1 MEKFSKKI
9 IFFLHLNEETMEKGA
24 APIYNNSIT
33 NKTEIPSLLCKMKN
47 KFYKTIYSMY
57 SFSSPISKSENILS
71 LVLQLKG
78 NLNYPFDITIN
89 KESFENKK
97 CTYFFYFDKIIF
109 KERIKNNFFDN
120 FLTKNKNLDPPFS
133 CDINIFEQTQ
143 LILGY
148 INNRNKQE
156 QFEMLNSLKNELGF
170 SKFSRLSELFLIY
183 LRVIFV
189 DNYNIKLIQELLDNY
204 KYINFD
210 IKNSFNFSLFFD
222 SALKPIFLK
231 PYSNR
236 NFIKYN
242 TFEYDLRECLN
253 DTYNILFDKLCFK
266 YYIKYDIDFL
276 FNENNINSRISKNK
290 QKFEFYQAF
299 YEILSE
305 MNIIKYNNL
314 FINNNLLSKEFIQ
327 NLYYQRDKIYDNIKE
342 IGPDKNIIN
351 LNNFNGLK
359 FYDLENNYM
368 PFYFFGKINN
378 DCWIR
383 SIDDKEL
390 YIYDSVLDVKM
401 RVDYQFSRN
410 TTSVFQLQDKN
421 IIIVYSHNQ
430 KICIID
436 TKNIY
441 KKMNQIYSF
450 KYLKLDVNEIEE
462 YILKVIEIKNKLL
475 VKLSKNLISFYYNKN
490 ISDEYSQLYDY
501 HKINEIK
508 QKESISNFA
517 ILEFNDNFIIVCSGI
532 FSYMQKKRYF
542 SNVCYLTFIDIKNNI
557 NNAEKE
563 NSYIIEYSIV
573 KLNALVVYF
582 SVFEDNNILT
592 KLADDILGI
601 GGKNIYL
608 YSLKYKQVFQ
618 IVEIPTILSSYQY
631 SIVCSILT
639 LSNNI
644 IYVAVKYFTKKEQT
658 ENFILKIYIY
668 SIMDSNNFKNEFGIF
683 FLTEA
688 QYYSQKSFLDAPELQ
703 Y

>member
-1 MEKFSKKI
+1 MEKLSKKI
-9 IFFLHLNEETMEKGA
+9 IFFLNLNEETMEKGA
-24 APIYNNSIT
+24 TPIYNNNIT
-33 NKTEIPSLLCKMKN
+33 NKTEFPSLLCKMKN
-47 KFYKTIYSMY
+47 KYYKTVYTMY
-57 SFSSPISKSENILS
+57 SFSSPISILEKNIS

-89 KESFENKK
+89 KKFFEDKK
-97 CTYFFYFDKIIF
+97 YAYFFYFDKIIF

-120 FLTKNKNLDPPFS
+120 FLSKIKNLDPPFS
-133 CDINIFEQTQ
+133 CDINIYEQTQ

-148 INNRNKQE
+148 INNRNRQE
-156 QFEMLNSLKNELGF
+156 QFDMLSSLKGELEF

-183 LRVIFV
+183 LRIIFV
-189 DNYNIKLIQELLDNY
+189 DNYNIELIQELLNNY

-253 DTYNILFDKLCFK
+253 DDYNILFDKLCFK

-276 FNENNINSRISKNK
+276 FNENNINSRIAKNK
-290 QKFEFYQAF
+290 QKYEFYQTF
-299 YEILSE
+299 YEVLSE

-314 FINNNLLSKEFIQ
+314 FIKNNLLSEEYIQ
-327 NLYYQRDKIYDNIKE
+327 NIYYTRDNIYDNIKCNDE
-342 IGPDKNIIN
+342 EKNIIK

-359 FYDLENNYM
+359 FYDLENFI

-383 SIDDKEL
+383 SVDKEEL

-401 RVDYQFSRN
+401 RVDYQFSKD
-410 TTSVFQLQDKN
+410 TTSVFQLEDKN
-421 IIIVYSHNQ
+421 IIIVYSHNK

-441 KKMNQIYSF
+441 KRMDQIYSF
-450 KYLKLDVNEIEE
+450 KYLKLNINERED

-501 HKINEIK
+501 HKIKEIK
-508 QKESISNFA
+508 QKEGINNFA
-517 ILEFNDNFIIVCSGI
+517 LLEFNDNYIIVCSGI
-532 FSYMQKKRYF
+532 FSYMQKMRFF
-542 SNVCYLTFIDIKNNI
+542 SNECYLTFIDIKNNA
-557 NNAEKE
+557 NSAEKE
-563 NSYIIEYSIV
+563 NSYVFGNSTV

-592 KLADDILGI
+592 KLNEDILAI
-601 GGKNIYL
+601 GGINIYL
-608 YSLKYKQVFQ
+608 YSLEYKEIFQ
-618 IVEIPTILSSYQY
+618 IV
-631 SIVCSILT
+631 
-639 LSNNI
+639 
-644 IYVAVKYFTKKEQT
+644 
-658 ENFILKIYIY
+658 
-668 SIMDSNNFKNEFGIF
+668 
-683 FLTEA
+683 
-688 QYYSQKSFLDAPELQ
+688 
-703 Y
+703 